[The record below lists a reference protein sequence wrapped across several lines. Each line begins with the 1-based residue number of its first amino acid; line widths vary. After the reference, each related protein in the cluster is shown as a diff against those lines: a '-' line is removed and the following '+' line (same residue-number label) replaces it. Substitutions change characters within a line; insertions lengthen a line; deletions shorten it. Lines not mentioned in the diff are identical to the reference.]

1 MQTITVTGAYGR
13 DYKKQGPMLDDW
25 LNGKDFQ
32 IQGLHRNAGRYM
44 SIKDSKLLISEGI
57 EAVSFRFD
65 GREQQLLLALV
76 SE

>member
-1 MQTITVTGAYGR
+1 
-13 DYKKQGPMLDDW
+13 
-25 LNGKDFQ
+25 
-32 IQGLHRNAGRYM
+32 M